1 MVKNVKSSFLGDTK
15 EYQWP
20 STRGL
25 SFIRLLRKQVKK
37 MCSFTALLNLIYNPA
52 AKSIT
57 KKWSMMPLN
66 EVSKK
71 GLSLMKT

>member
-1 MVKNVKSSFLGDTK
+1 MG
-15 EYQWP
+15 
-20 STRGL
+20 
-25 SFIRLLRKQVKK
+25 
-37 MCSFTALLNLIYNPA
+37 SFTALLNLIYNPA

-71 GLSLMKT
+71 GLSLMKP